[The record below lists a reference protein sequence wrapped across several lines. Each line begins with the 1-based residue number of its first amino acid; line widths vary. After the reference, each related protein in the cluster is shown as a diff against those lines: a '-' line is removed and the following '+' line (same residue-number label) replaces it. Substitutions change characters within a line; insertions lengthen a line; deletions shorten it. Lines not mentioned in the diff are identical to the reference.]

1 MMGQAEVMEIL
12 ERSDNWLAA
21 REVSEV
27 LMINRS
33 TTNLLLRKLYDQGE
47 VLRRMK
53 LSTYRH
59 GRNWNYEYK
68 IK

>member
-1 MMGQAEVMEIL
+1 MGQAEVMEIL